1 MMIGSRSGSR
11 MPLKQPASETGT
23 GCSGQSHA
31 PPLMLSV
38 VRLAEPELGKDIM
51 TSASQEGANT
61 YSLWSDAETEVDL
74 LGFTHLVDAVE
85 RLVRSQHLLPA
96 TIGVFGDWGSGKS
109 SVLKMAAKRLE
120 VDEGTLVLWFN
131 GWLFEGYDQAKAS
144 LMERLVDELV
154 DKRCTSAKMKK
165 LAIRLFR
172 RINWLR
178 AAGTTLKV
186 GGAFALGGPPSAAS
200 AAAPDLG
207 ELAKQA
213 GEALE
218 KIDDGEL
225 DKYLQ
230 DGQEQTFNRNVMGF
244 REDFKELLEEA
255 EIERLVVLIDDL
267 DRCLPPTIIQTLEA
281 IKLFLSVGN
290 VAFVIGADERLV
302 HYAVRERFPEL
313 PGDRVDVGRDYL
325 EKLIQYP
332 VRIPS
337 LSRSEVQS
345 YIALLF
351 VLAEGEGAVI
361 DKSMEWFCAAQRSV
375 SGVPFGHDALH
386 ELEIKVPKA
395 LDEGLTLS
403 AQIGPLLGRGLS
415 GNPRQCKRF
424 LNMLM
429 MRLGMAESRGV
440 SLSRRLLAKL
450 MILEYLKPELFRQL
464 GDMQADGHGRP
475 EPILAWQ
482 AQERG
487 SSDLS
492 ESGEESSED
501 GGSKP
506 DPRLEVWLKD
516 AVALEWLNLEPALDD
531 TDLGPYFYFARDVL
545 ADHGQQALRMGPA
558 AREVYRK
565 LLSQSQAVQKIGLEG
580 LPGLSLVE
588 ASSVVAAL
596 CDRAG
601 AEEGSETVSLLLEAC
616 NARKDLLTDV
626 VTFLG
631 KRPHGQ
637 LPVWAPPR
645 LHTAVR
651 GTELVGAARVVF
663 EQWANSTNKQLAE
676 AAKTELRR
684 IDGGSE

>member
-1 MMIGSRSGSR
+1 

-51 TSASQEGANT
+51 TSASQGANT

-85 RLVRSQHLLPA
+85 RLVRSEHLLPA
-96 TIGVFGDWGSGKS
+96 TIGVFGDWGSGKT

-120 VDEGTLVLWFN
+120 EDEGALVLWFN

-144 LMERLVDELV
+144 LMERLVSELV
-154 DKRCTSAKMKK
+154 EKRCTSAKMKK
-165 LAIRLFR
+165 LAVRLFR

-178 AAGTTLKV
+178 VAGTTLKV
-186 GGAFALGGPPSAAS
+186 GGAFALGGPPLAAL

-213 GEALE
+213 GEGLE

-230 DGQEQTFNRNVMGF
+230 EGQEQTFNRNVMGF

-255 EIERLVVLIDDL
+255 KIKRLVVLIDDL

-302 HYAVRERFPEL
+302 QYAVRERFPEL
-313 PGDRVDVGRDYL
+313 PGERVDVGRDYL

-351 VLAEGEGAVI
+351 VHAEGEGSVI
-361 DKSMEWFCAAQRSV
+361 ERSMEWFCAAPRTV

-386 ELEIKVPKA
+386 ELKIDVPKA
-395 LDEGLTLS
+395 LGDGLTLS

-464 GDMQADGHGRP
+464 GDMQAEGHGRP

-482 AQERG
+482 VQERG
-487 SSDLS
+487 SSDS
-492 ESGEESSED
+492 PESGEESPQS
-501 GGSKP
+501 GGKP
-506 DPRLEVWLKD
+506 DSRLEVWLKD
-516 AVALEWLNLEPALDD
+516 VVAVEWLKTEPPLDD
-531 TDLGPYFYFARDVL
+531 TDLGPYFYFSRDVL
-545 ADHGQQALRMGPA
+545 ADHGQQAQRMGQA

-565 LLSQSQAVQKIGLEG
+565 VLSQSEAVQKTGLEV
-580 LPGLSLVE
+580 LSGLSLAE

-596 CDRAG
+596 CDRAR
-601 AEEGSETVSLLLEAC
+601 AEEGPGTVSLLLKAC
-616 NARKDLLTDV
+616 DARKDLLTDV

-631 KRPHGQ
+631 KRPHSQ
-637 LPVWAPPR
+637 LPVWVPPR

-651 GTELVGAARVVF
+651 GTELVGAARGVI
-663 EQWANSTNKQLAE
+663 EQWANGTNKQLAE
-676 AAKTELRR
+676 AARTELRR
-684 IDGGSE
+684 IDEGSE